1 MAMEGNLLVTP
12 EQLISTSNE
21 FNSTMQQIRSI
32 TTSMTDTVKSLTG
45 QWEGEASS
53 AYQNKFGELQDDI
66 NKMAAMIQE
75 HVTDLNDMARRY
87 QDAEKAS
94 QELAS
99 SLSGNVII

>member
-1 MAMEGNLLVTP
+1 MAMTGSLLVTP
-12 EQLISTSNE
+12 EQLISTSSD
-21 FNSTMQQIRSI
+21 FSTHMQQVRQI

-45 QWEGEASS
+45 QWEGEAST
-53 AYQNKFGELQDDI
+53 AYQNKFNELQDDI

-75 HVTDLNDMARRY
+75 HVTDLQEMARQY

-99 SLSGNVII
+99 SLAGDVLI

>member
-1 MAMEGNLLVTP
+1 MAMTGNLLVTP

-21 FNSTMQQIRSI
+21 FNSSMQQVKSI

-45 QWEGEASS
+45 QWEGEASA
-53 AYQNKFGELQDDI
+53 AYQNKFNELQDDI

-75 HVTDLNDMARRY
+75 HVTDLAEMARKY
-87 QDAEKAS
+87 QEAEKAG

-99 SLSGNVII
+99 SLSGNVIV